1 VDTQVRAQL
10 RFMGRAEGLPD
21 SSSSV
26 LWAVNRRI
34 TDGQQIGIPDNRL
47 GSNIYADTSLTRKQ
61 PGSEQL
67 QRWNDIRSG
76 TFLIVRPTEL
86 GGSYAIPK
94 VLIPD
99 PKLPPR
105 KH

>member
-1 VDTQVRAQL
+1 MRAQL

-34 TDGQQIGIPDNRL
+34 TDGQQIGIPDHRIGTNL
-47 GSNIYADTSLTRKQ
+47 YADTSLTRKQ
-61 PGSEQL
+61 PDSEQL
-67 QRWNDIRSG
+67 QRWNRRRSG
-76 TFLIVRPTEL
+76 SFLIIRPTEL

-99 PKLPPR
+99 PKTLPP